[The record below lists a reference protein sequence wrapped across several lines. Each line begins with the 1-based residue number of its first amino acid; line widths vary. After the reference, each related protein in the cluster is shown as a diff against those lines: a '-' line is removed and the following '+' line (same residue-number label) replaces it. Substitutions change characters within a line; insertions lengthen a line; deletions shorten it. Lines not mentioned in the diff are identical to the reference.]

1 MILLLHFRF
10 KICRSHGASLS
21 LINKRPTFLRT
32 NPWWRTSLT
41 LAQGVVTLS
50 RVATFCLKISMINLS
65 QILVYIRGSNLES
78 TNTELFPSLVTNY
91 NCSFWFWMANYCS
104 TFTIPG
110 VMSISM
116 LKIETNVVLYCSG
129 SQSAMLICI
138 NEAPM

>member
-1 MILLLHFRF
+1 MILLLHFRL
-10 KICRSHGASLS
+10 KIFRSHGASLS

-50 RVATFCLKISMINLS
+50 RIATFCLKISMINSS

-91 NCSFWFWMANYCS
+91 NCSFWFWMAIY
-104 TFTIPG
+104 
-110 VMSISM
+110 
-116 LKIETNVVLYCSG
+116 LYFCHSR
-129 SQSAMLICI
+129 SYEYQSAKKGKQMEYYIAVVPNLRCSYV
-138 NEAPM
+138 